1 MVQREF
7 NEKIE
12 VCYKYNKAEDRWGE
26 TASGMKYRGKLTFVT
41 FLIVDSPLE
50 CFRLMNC
57 FNALRSAELRLS

>member
-12 VCYKYNKAEDRWGE
+12 ICYKYNKAEDCWGE

-41 FLIVDSPLE
+41 F
-50 CFRLMNC
+50 
-57 FNALRSAELRLS
+57 